1 MTDAERA
8 SDFLEDMAT
17 DDVLSASPDARA
29 HTLGKLVAVLA
40 EVRREERA
48 TCEAEYVDMRD
59 VIGSIRE
66 ARRVALD
73 PTSTVDQCVAA
84 GVRWGNSVMEYL
96 TKRPAEPAVADPAS

>member
-1 MTDAERA
+1 MADAERA

-17 DDVLSASPDARA
+17 DDVFSASPAAKA
-29 HTLGKLVAVLA
+29 HTLKKLVDLLA

-48 TCEAEYVDMRD
+48 DCEAEYVDMRD

-73 PTSTVDQCVAA
+73 PASTVDQCVAA
-84 GVRWGNSVMEYL
+84 GVQWGNSVMEYL
-96 TKRPAEPAVADPAS
+96 TKRPAEPAASDSAS